1 MVIDTNNVKV
11 TGLQCPLNL
20 RTIPILKLEVLLAA
34 TLGWDVCFAFGSL
47 DAFRDMEDEVL
58 MRWIAKES
66 EEAFGELFE
75 RWKRPLI
82 SYFYRS
88 LNDYG
93 LAEDLTLDV
102 ARKVFA
108 ARDRYRPTAK
118 FSTWIF
124 QIAHNRLRDE
134 FRRSSRRPRLVQQP
148 EEWHYPADVEPDPRK
163 RRDQEEWLGGAIG
176 TLSESA
182 RAVLLLNLQQG
193 FEPSEIADILK
204 ITPNHARVLLHKAR
218 HDLRTKWKED
228 YE

>member
-1 MVIDTNNVKV
+1 
-11 TGLQCPLNL
+11 
-20 RTIPILKLEVLLAA
+20 
-34 TLGWDVCFAFGSL
+34 
-47 DAFRDMEDEVL
+47 

-66 EEAFGELFE
+66 EGAFGELFE

-93 LAEDLTLDV
+93 LAEDLTLEV
-102 ARKVFA
+102 ARKVYA

-134 FRRSSRRPRLVQQP
+134 FRRSRRRPRLVQQP
-148 EEWHYPADVEPDPRK
+148 EEWHYPGDAEPDPRK
-163 RRDQEEWLGGAIG
+163 RRDHEEWLSGAIE
-176 TLSESA
+176 TLSESE

-204 ITPNHARVLLHKAR
+204 ITPNYARVLLHKAR
-218 HDLRTKWKED
+218 QGLRTKWKGDHE
-228 YE
+228 